1 MDRNECERRLLIRRA
16 AAFPSLQGGRR
27 PPRYF
32 RGLLRIHS
40 RYGPRIRSRAF
51 RPFSSRGF
59 ATADY
64 SAASLGSYGVEPT
77 TSPAELSSAGHQRLF
92 VAHCRASL
100 RGHSRLFSARLRTQ
114 FLSIRRSRNRADTQR
129 RIRDGRTQLSDSRL
143 TTWFWCDARSDGA
156 GPPRP
161 LASKDASAQ
170 CGRPQKTF

>member
-59 ATADY
+59 ATAAY

-100 RGHSRLFSARLRTQ
+100 VGFV
-114 FLSIRRSRNRADTQR
+114 
-129 RIRDGRTQLSDSRL
+129 L
-143 TTWFWCDARSDGA
+143 TTRETLA
-156 GPPRP
+156 G
-161 LASKDASAQ
+161 
-170 CGRPQKTF
+170 